1 MKVRHVMT
9 GIAGAA
15 LAIGIAGSPAQADGS
30 VRLTSPGNSNEAGV
44 VYRSYGDIFE
54 IWDNVHDGKAVHVKW
69 AYNSA
74 LNGAATLRVPVD
86 YATGY
91 TYNLDLVE
99 SRGTVYF
106 KVCQGT
112 RCSALGSSNI

>member
-1 MKVRHVMT
+1 MRFRTMLT

-15 LAIGIAGSPAQADGS
+15 LAIGVAAAPAHADGS
-30 VRLTSPGNSNEAGV
+30 VRLGNNEAGV

-54 IWDNVHDGKAVHVKW
+54 IWDNVDDDKAVYVKW
-69 AYNSA
+69 AYNSS

-86 YATGY
+86 YSTGY
-91 TYNLDLVE
+91 THNLELDE
-99 SRGTVYF
+99 ARGTVYF

>member
-1 MKVRHVMT
+1 M
-9 GIAGAA
+9 
-15 LAIGIAGSPAQADGS
+15 
-30 VRLTSPGNSNEAGV
+30 
-44 VYRSYGDIFE
+44 
-54 IWDNVHDGKAVHVKW
+54 

-86 YATGY
+86 YDTGY
-91 TYNLDLVE
+91 TYNLELDE

-112 RCSALGSSNI
+112 RCSPLGSSNI

>member
-15 LAIGIAGSPAQADGS
+15 LAVGIAGSPAQADGS
-30 VRLTSPGNSNEAGV
+30 VRLGNNEAGV

-91 TYNLDLVE
+91 TYNLELDE

-112 RCSALGSSNI
+112 RCSPLGSSNI

>member
-1 MKVRHVMT
+1 MRVRHVMT
-9 GIAGAA
+9 GVAGAA

-30 VRLTSPGNSNEAGV
+30 VRLGNNEAGV

-54 IWDNVHDGKAVHVKW
+54 IWDNVDDNKAVHVRY

-74 LNGAATLRVPVD
+74 LSGAVTRYAPVD
-86 YATGY
+86 YSSGY
-91 TYNLDLVE
+91 TWNEELDE

-106 KVCQGT
+106 RVCQGT

>member
-1 MKVRHVMT
+1 MKVRHLMT
-9 GIAGAA
+9 GIAGTA
-15 LAIGIAGSPAQADGS
+15 LAIGIAASPAQADGS
-30 VRLTSPGNSNEAGV
+30 VRLGNNEAGV

-54 IWDNVHDGKAVHVKW
+54 IWDNVDDDKAVYVKW

-86 YATGY
+86 YSSGY
-91 TYNLDLVE
+91 TYNLELDE

-106 KVCQGT
+106 KVCQSS
-112 RCSALGSSNI
+112 RCSGLGSSNI

>member
-1 MKVRHVMT
+1 MKIRHVIT

-15 LAIGIAGSPAQADGS
+15 LAIGVAGSPAQADGR
-30 VRLTSPGNSNEAGV
+30 VRLGDNAAGV
-44 VYRSYGDIFE
+44 EYRSYGDIFE
-54 IWDNVHDGKAVHVKW
+54 IWDNVPDRKAVHVKW

-86 YATGY
+86 YSTGY
-91 TYNLDLVE
+91 TYNLELDE

-112 RCSALGSSNI
+112 QCSALGSSNI